1 MSCYPFS
8 RSNVPKRDK
17 KEHPVCEYL
26 FACFLFLSVS
36 MTRKLLYGV
45 FDVVYSVSSGARF
58 KLEPE
63 NKNSVFMLMSVNFVL
78 VQPVSENLGGISTS
92 WSKQASIAKHYIA
105 FRYLFISLSIHFI
118 KCITFPVASFALIFL
133 SSWVKASS
141 FRATKHH
148 GRRFK
153 DTTFWCTADGTT
165 TTMTAAVIT

>member
-1 MSCYPFS
+1 MC
-8 RSNVPKRDK
+8 
-17 KEHPVCEYL
+17 L

-105 FRYLFISLSIHFI
+105 LDTCLYLLAYTLLNVLLFQLLPSLLF
-118 KCITFPVASFALIFL
+118 FFL
-133 SSWVKASS
+133 
-141 FRATKHH
+141 HE
-148 GRRFK
+148 
-153 DTTFWCTADGTT
+153 
-165 TTMTAAVIT
+165 